1 MYIEAIEE
9 AGLKKK
15 PDRPIGYLDG
25 RTSEVKQQQQL
36 LMLSAAPSLTSRQR
50 RGFREK
56 KKQPDRALS
65 EIKKKKG
72 KLNFLREEE
81 DKREIATK
89 LNARMFT
96 LRHSN
101 EHVFIRSEEQQ
112 QHYRS
117 NSDIFS
123 MIV

>member
-1 MYIEAIEE
+1 MYIAAIEE

-25 RTSEVKQQQQL
+25 RTSEVKQQQQQL

-112 QHYRS
+112 HYRS

>member
-1 MYIEAIEE
+1 MYIAAIEE

-65 EIKKKKG
+65 EIKKEKKG
-72 KLNFLREEE
+72 K
-81 DKREIATK
+81 TK
-89 LNARMFT
+89 
-96 LRHSN
+96 
-101 EHVFIRSEEQQ
+101 
-112 QHYRS
+112 
-117 NSDIFS
+117 FS
-123 MIV
+123 PRGRR